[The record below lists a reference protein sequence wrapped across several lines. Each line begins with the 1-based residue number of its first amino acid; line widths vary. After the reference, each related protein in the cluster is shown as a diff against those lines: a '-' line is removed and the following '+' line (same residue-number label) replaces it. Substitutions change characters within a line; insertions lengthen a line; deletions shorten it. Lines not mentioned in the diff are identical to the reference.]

1 MLDKAVTLLH
11 GEHPIVHSDR
21 GGHYRW
27 AGWIDRMAT
36 VGLIRSMSKKG
47 CPPDNSDCEGF
58 FVRLKNEMFYGRSW
72 EDVTVD
78 AFIKTV
84 DEYIH

>member
-1 MLDKAVTLLH
+1 
-11 GEHPIVHSDR
+11 
-21 GGHYRW
+21 
-27 AGWIDRMAT
+27 MAT